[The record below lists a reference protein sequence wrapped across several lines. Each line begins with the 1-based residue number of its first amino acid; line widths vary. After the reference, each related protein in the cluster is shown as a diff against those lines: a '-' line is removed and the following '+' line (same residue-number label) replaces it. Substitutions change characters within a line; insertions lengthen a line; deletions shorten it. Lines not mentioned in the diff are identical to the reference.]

1 MYVYVS
7 LAGYT
12 YFFQQNPW
20 QGVPLRAFMQKKKKQ
35 IIMIV
40 EYTINLTK
48 SWTDL
53 KYASHKLRYTW
64 KKHAEFY
71 ASLIK
76 CFRHTWLCNQRNA

>member
-1 MYVYVS
+1 
-7 LAGYT
+7 
-12 YFFQQNPW
+12 
-20 QGVPLRAFMQKKKKQ
+20 
-35 IIMIV
+35 MIV

-48 SWTDL
+48 NWTDL

-76 CFRHTWLCNQRNA
+76 YFRHT

>member
-1 MYVYVS
+1 MTRGAS
-7 LAGYT
+7 KSFHA
-12 YFFQQNPW
+12 
-20 QGVPLRAFMQKKKKQ
+20 KKKKK
-35 IIMIV
+35 ITMIV

-64 KKHAEFY
+64 KYTY

-76 CFRHTWLCNQRNA
+76 CFRHT

>member
-1 MYVYVS
+1 MTRGAS
-7 LAGYT
+7 KSFHA
-12 YFFQQNPW
+12 
-20 QGVPLRAFMQKKKKQ
+20 KKKQ

-40 EYTINLTK
+40 EYTINLSK

-76 CFRHTWLCNQRNA
+76 CFRHT

>member
-1 MYVYVS
+1 MTRGASKSFY
-7 LAGYT
+7 A
-12 YFFQQNPW
+12 
-20 QGVPLRAFMQKKKKQ
+20 KKKKQ

-40 EYTINLTK
+40 EYTINLSK

-76 CFRHTWLCNQRNA
+76 CFRHT

>member
-1 MYVYVS
+1 
-7 LAGYT
+7 
-12 YFFQQNPW
+12 
-20 QGVPLRAFMQKKKKQ
+20 
-35 IIMIV
+35 MIV
-40 EYTINLTK
+40 EYTINLSK

-76 CFRHTWLCNQRNA
+76 CFRHTCAIEEMLKLILYTHCKIQNNRLGCSKQD

>member
-1 MYVYVS
+1 MTRGAS
-7 LAGYT
+7 KSFHA
-12 YFFQQNPW
+12 
-20 QGVPLRAFMQKKKKQ
+20 KKKK

-76 CFRHTWLCNQRNA
+76 CFRHT

>member
-1 MYVYVS
+1 MTRGAS
-7 LAGYT
+7 KSFHA
-12 YFFQQNPW
+12 
-20 QGVPLRAFMQKKKKQ
+20 KKNQ

-53 KYASHKLRYTW
+53 KYASQKLRYTW

-76 CFRHTWLCNQRNA
+76 CFRHK

>member
-1 MYVYVS
+1 
-7 LAGYT
+7 
-12 YFFQQNPW
+12 
-20 QGVPLRAFMQKKKKQ
+20 
-35 IIMIV
+35 MIV

-71 ASLIK
+71 ESYKMLQTYMTVQSKK
-76 CFRHTWLCNQRNA
+76 CLS

>member
-1 MYVYVS
+1 MTRGASKSFY
-7 LAGYT
+7 A
-12 YFFQQNPW
+12 
-20 QGVPLRAFMQKKKKQ
+20 KKKQ

-76 CFRHTWLCNQRNA
+76 CFRHT